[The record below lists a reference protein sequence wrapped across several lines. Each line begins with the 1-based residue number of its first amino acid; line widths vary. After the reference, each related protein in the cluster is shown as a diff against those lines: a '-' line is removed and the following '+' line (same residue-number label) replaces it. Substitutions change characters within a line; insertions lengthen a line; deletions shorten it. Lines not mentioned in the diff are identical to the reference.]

1 MEMHRGLHRT
11 IACVVV
17 CVDVRVFFHGT
28 ESIVSKRSVKAPSHE
43 SARENVARR
52 GLAGNSQGKARKGTK
67 TLEPSAYTVVTQRA
81 KFAQSNMPTVTFP
94 SGLFGRTHVHGNAL
108 MENGCVSLVRPLD
121 QCSTKSV

>member
-28 ESIVSKRSVKAPSHE
+28 ESIVSKRSVEAPSHE
-43 SARENVARR
+43 SAKENVARR
-52 GLAGNSQGKARKGTK
+52 GLAWNSQGKAQE
-67 TLEPSAYTVVTQRA
+67 TLEPSACTVVTQRA
-81 KFAQSNMPTVTFP
+81 KFARSNMPTVTFP

-108 MENGCVSLVRPLD
+108 MENGRVSLVRPLD